1 MHDLIAQRELLQ
13 RAGVVDLD
21 ASVLFMLALYL
32 VFFVLMNKILLTP
45 LREVFDKRH
54 SLTGGAREEA
64 ERAVQDAETKIAE
77 YKKKVGEARREAMA
91 KAKEIKAEGQSA
103 EREML
108 EGVRAEVEAEVQK
121 GLTDLEAQKQAAEA
135 ELEAN
140 AQETGNR
147 IAAVILQGGAA

>member
-1 MHDLIAQRELLQ
+1 MHDLIAQREFLQ

-32 VFFVLMNKILLTP
+32 VFFFLMNKMLLTP

-64 ERAVQDAETKIAE
+64 EKAVQDAETKIAE
-77 YKKKVGEARREAMA
+77 YKKKVGAARRDALN

-108 EGVRAEVEAEVQK
+108 DGVRAEVEAEVQK
-121 GLTDLEAQKQAAEA
+121 GLTDLAAQKKAAEA

-140 AQETGNR
+140 ANETGNR
-147 IAAVILQGGAA
+147 IASVILEGGAA